1 MEQGGRGGDSEGER
15 VFAGWGMTP
24 HTQGA
29 PAEMLSTVSCCESL
43 KYFCWLI
50 FTQIIRTHSHTVKAI
65 RASIRVREVPIR
77 QCQLLI
83 TSHSSTQHTALELRA
98 RQGRVHGWCSCS

>member
-1 MEQGGRGGDSEGER
+1 VEQGGRGGDSEGER

-43 KYFCWLI
+43 NHFCWLI
-50 FTQIIRTHSHTVKAI
+50 LTQIIRTQ
-65 RASIRVREVPIR
+65 RERERVRVFIRREEV
-77 QCQLLI
+77 Q
-83 TSHSSTQHTALELRA
+83 
-98 RQGRVHGWCSCS
+98 